1 MGIRL
6 KYAPTINRVRRQT
19 IVREK
24 IFAKDVFDKGL
35 VCKICKGLL
44 KLNNKKIKI
53 KKMGKRSEQTTP
65 KKKIGQKI

>member
-35 VCKICKGLL
+35 LAKIYRELL
-44 KLNNKKIKI
+44 KL
-53 KKMGKRSEQTTP
+53 
-65 KKKIGQKI
+65 KKKF